1 MRAEQAR
8 AGTGDPRLRPC
19 ALAALRA
26 FWGGAVLR
34 SSRFCV
40 KFGGAPS
47 PFSKFLCVCFLLLYS
62 TRLDFLFAFVQNK
75 NTTQGSAR
83 RSPETGTPCGA
94 APASTELGKPQTRQE
109 RLCAPRR
116 AGKRSTAGKGAVW
129 RRGVDRACGG
139 EGKDLLEKVSFP
151 LPRAPSPFP
160 QNFLFRE

>member
-1 MRAEQAR
+1 MRPGFFRMMRAEQAR

-40 KFGGAPS
+40 KSGDAPS
-47 PFSKFLCVCFLLLYS
+47 PFSKFLRVCFLLLYS
-62 TRLDFLFAFVQNK
+62 TSLDFEFTFVQNK
-75 NTTQGSAR
+75 NTTQGWKADSAR
-83 RSPETGTPCGA
+83 RSPETGTSCGA

-139 EGKDLLEKVSFP
+139 EEQIELAGE
-151 LPRAPSPFP
+151 
-160 QNFLFRE
+160 RERTF